1 SCGCTNARRAQELCG
16 AAIYGEKLVG
26 EESPAQIA
34 LSPQACHALREGAVI
49 VYVPVCLA
57 VAMGVQCA

>member
-1 SCGCTNARRAQELCG
+1 MRGARKNFVVQRFTE
-16 AAIYGEKLVG
+16 EKLVG
-26 EESPAQIA
+26 EESPAQIS